1 LTIGEIGIGLD
12 QLEFVGVRQQ
22 ADKLHHAGAL
32 AAEVRFAD
40 EFAGNQMSEAARS
53 TCYQRNFLQAVLL
66 ASVKIAEY

>member
-12 QLEFVGVRQQ
+12 QLEFVGVRQR

-32 AAEVRFAD
+32 AAEVRFVD
-40 EFAGNQMSEAARS
+40 RFVGNQMSEVARS

-66 ASVKIAEY
+66 ASVKFAEF